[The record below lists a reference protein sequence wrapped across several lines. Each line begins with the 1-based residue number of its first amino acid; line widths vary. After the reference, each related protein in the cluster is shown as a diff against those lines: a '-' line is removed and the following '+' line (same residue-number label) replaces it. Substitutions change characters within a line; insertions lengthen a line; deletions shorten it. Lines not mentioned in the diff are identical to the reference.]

1 MIYNNHIK
9 QRTMTK
15 VKYLIC
21 TIIALGMVACSD
33 FVDDTKVFQRLDSL
47 QNTTWY
53 NFDTINKVYYD
64 IEYSDVED
72 SEEAGWYEGSMKG
85 YSNAERTEIIEELC
99 EDFIYTFIPAQLDK
113 NLEAVVRVKFDNG
126 KLYGGEVIPKGA
138 LQISSKDVYII
149 QLYETDDS
157 WNPIVTEDN
166 TFQSTIMM
174 WKE

>member
-1 MIYNNHIK
+1 MAKI
-9 QRTMTK
+9 
-15 VKYLIC
+15 KYLIC
-21 TIIALGMVACSD
+21 TIMALGLVACSD

-53 NFDTINKVYYD
+53 NFDTIDKIYYN
-64 IEYSDVED
+64 IEYSDVAD
-72 SEEAGWYEGSMKG
+72 SQDAEWYKGVMKG
-85 YSNAERTEIIEELC
+85 YEDAERKIQIEELT
-99 EDFIYTFIPAQLDK
+99 ENFIYTFVPAQLDQR
-113 NLEAVVRVKFDNG
+113 LEAVVRVKFESG

-149 QLYETDDS
+149 QLYETDES
-157 WNPIVTEDN
+157 WNPIVTEEN

>member
-33 FVDDTKVFQRLDSL
+33 FVDDTKVFQRLDSIK
-47 QNTTWY
+47 NTLWY
-53 NFDTINKVYYD
+53 NYDTANKVYYNIEYGD
-64 IEYSDVED
+64 IED
-72 SEEAGWYEGSMKG
+72 SQNVGWYNGVMTG
-85 YSNAERTEIIEELC
+85 YSNAERTNIIEELTQN
-99 EDFIYTFIPAQLDK
+99 FIYTIIPAQMDK
-113 NLEAVVRVKFDNG
+113 NLEAIVRVKFENG

-149 QLYETDDS
+149 QLYETDNTWS
-157 WNPIVTEDN
+157 PIVTEEN